1 MRRARRGVA
10 QSTGFSRETQFRPPL
25 PGEALDW
32 PHEHWVRAAFSC
44 GCRLS
49 HRNREIGAA
58 SRTAESL
65 RARRRDTPTA
75 PALYQKRATAETARL
90 RGVEAAPRAAQSHV
104 RHFMWRRRRPREL
117 RHLRGQ
123 RRRRRRQAAA
133 DARGFIK
140 EAGLVGVRAQVR
152 GRGHHG
158 RASIRVPVSVPS
170 HRPRNTQVASLA
182 ELSEEELD
190 KFDMRKLEKRKLRH
204 HLQSAWVPDGV
215 ALRC

>member
-1 MRRARRGVA
+1 
-10 QSTGFSRETQFRPPL
+10 
-25 PGEALDW
+25 
-32 PHEHWVRAAFSC
+32 
-44 GCRLS
+44 
-49 HRNREIGAA
+49 
-58 SRTAESL
+58 
-65 RARRRDTPTA
+65 
-75 PALYQKRATAETARL
+75 
-90 RGVEAAPRAAQSHV
+90 
-104 RHFMWRRRRPREL
+104 MWYFW
-117 RHLRGQ
+117 GQ

-133 DARGFIK
+133 DARWFIK
-140 EAGLVGVRAQVR
+140 EAGPVGVRAQVR

-170 HRPRNTQVASLA
+170 HRPRITQVASLA